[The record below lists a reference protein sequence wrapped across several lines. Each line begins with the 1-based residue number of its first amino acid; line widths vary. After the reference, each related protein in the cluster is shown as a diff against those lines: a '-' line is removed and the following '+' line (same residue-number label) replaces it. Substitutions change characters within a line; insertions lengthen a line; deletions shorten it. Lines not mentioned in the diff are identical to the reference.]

1 MVDSGRGDDLSISSG
16 EEINAM
22 TTKINGRSCVS
33 PSCSVYLFTARLH
46 EEQRPTRHL
55 LLRGKVTFLQ
65 LWKVFRRQ
73 LSDILIMV
81 AVVVVGGF
89 IVNEQILFLL
99 PHF

>member
-1 MVDSGRGDDLSISSG
+1 MGGDLSISSG
-16 EEINAM
+16 EEINVM
-22 TTKINGRSCVS
+22 TTKINGRSGVA
-33 PSCSVYLFTARLH
+33 PSHSVYLFTVRLH
-46 EEQRPTRHL
+46 DEQRPTKHL

-65 LWKVFRRQ
+65 LWKVIRRQ

-81 AVVVVGGF
+81 AVVVGGF